1 MSKID
6 DATKELLR
14 LAFESNRR
22 VEEAILAL
30 IDGVTGER
38 TDYLTVPQY
47 ARRFNFA
54 ESTVRRH
61 LLEGGIPGAHKRG
74 SQWVI
79 PVKEAS

>member
-1 MSKID
+1 MSRID
-6 DATKELLR
+6 DATKELMR
-14 LAFESNRR
+14 LTAQTMQRNA
-22 VEEAILAL
+22 EAILAL
-30 IDGVTGER
+30 IDGETGQR

-61 LLEGGIPGAHKRG
+61 LLEGGIDGAHKRG